1 MSGAAARTSRT
12 TRARPTATRMNT
24 PRIRPQPPTGTVGGC
39 ERTPSWKQGPSWG
52 PLEGSGTPW
61 RGPSD
66 ARGRQGGRE
75 LHGAAAQPAPLPLRE
90 AAPDAEALVVGQRVL
105 QALRLDLAPGADLL
119 GLPGRAALLG
129 EEGLRVG
136 LCAQRPLLPGL
147 PVGLQADAQQPDQAL
162 ARQAVSRAVSHALAG
177 ARPQAVCRPLRR
189 TDVIAQPRHLG
200 HDGASP
206 LALAPVRGSR
216 DDPGPLSTR

>member
-39 ERTPSWKQGPSWG
+39 ENDR
-52 PLEGSGTPW
+52 LL
-61 RGPSD
+61 
-66 ARGRQGGRE
+66 E

-90 AAPDAEALVVGQRVL
+90 ASPDAEALVVGQRVL

-129 EEGLRVG
+129 EECLRVG
-136 LCAQRPLLPGL
+136 LRAQRPLLPGL

-206 LALAPVRGSR
+206 LAPVRGSR
-216 DDPGPLSTR
+216 DHPGPLSTR

>member
-39 ERTPSWKQGPSWG
+39 ERTPSWKQGPS
-52 PLEGSGTPW
+52 
-61 RGPSD
+61 D
-66 ARGRQGGRE
+66 ARVRQGGRE
-75 LHGAAAQPAPLPLRE
+75 LHGAASQPAPLPLRE

-105 QALRLDLAPGADLL
+105 QAFRLDLAPGADLL

-129 EEGLRVG
+129 EECLRVG
-136 LCAQRPLLPGL
+136 LGAQGALLPGL

-189 TDVIAQPRHLG
+189 TDVIAQPRPLG
-200 HDGASP
+200 HDDASP

>member
-52 PLEGSGTPW
+52 PSQARGPLEGS
-61 RGPSD
+61 SD

-105 QALRLDLAPGADLL
+105 EALRLDLAPRADLL

-129 EEGLRVG
+129 EECLRVG
-136 LCAQRPLLPGL
+136 LGAQGALLPGL

-200 HDGASP
+200 HDDASP
-206 LALAPVRGSR
+206 LALAPVRDSR